1 MINVSNAFREKMKE
15 GRGFKTYAEVIFSD
29 GSGINLDCSQ
39 FTVTGNKL
47 TDGADNSDFPLGIAV
62 LKSVQ
67 LEILNDAEQYK
78 NCYFSGAKIRVYLEF
93 DLGDETERIEKGT
106 YTVIAPETYGET
118 ITITAYDDMYKADKD
133 YTTAL
138 TFPQTAGAV
147 LRDICSSCG
156 ISLGSNSFL
165 HDDFLIN
172 EKPSG
177 KFREVIGYIAMIAC
191 GNARID
197 RRNALQIIPY
207 DFGGFGI
214 EGNYHVLAEWSNP
227 KLEYNDTIITGF
239 STTIKGEELEDDTEV
254 VVGTDAY
261 MVTVENPLITGKE
274 ETVLSWLYE
283 RIGNIPFRPFS
294 GELVSN
300 PLIEFMDLCKIGD
313 RHGNEYNS
321 FVSDADFVFD
331 GYTEVRNSTPG
342 MPRSV
347 MSYGSGTAK
356 TEIYIRKLV
365 QAEKTAREL
374 AVQNLQKVLSES
386 SGLHETDEAQED
398 GSTIYYLHDKPTLEE
413 SKNVIKLTAEAIGF
427 STDGGETYPYGFRL
441 TGEMI
446 TRILQTEGINA
457 DWINA
462 GALTVRDAEG
472 NIIFSVDMDTKQIII
487 SGDSVQI
494 GGKTATQAIT
504 DLEAKVGQAVAIS
517 IVLDNEYQGI
527 STDYEGNYNTFPEVK
542 TTVTVLHGQLDVSED
557 CSYSTAKSAGVTGNW
572 SSATR
577 TYTVTA
583 LSADTGWVDITATY
597 LSLYI
602 VTKRFNL
609 AKVKG
614 GEPGAQGADGR
625 TYFIEPSTTI
635 IKYAKDNSVSPNY
648 VEFKAYYRDG
658 VSPARTPYAGR
669 FVIEESD
676 DGETWTTKYT
686 SDEDE
691 TEIFHSMYNV
701 LATASGNIIVTD
713 TGQAIIVQPR
723 HPLSVRCTLYAA
735 GGTTTALDTQSII
748 AVKDVDA
755 LTHEEIFNLLTNNG
769 EIKGIYKEGNQLFIS
784 FTYAKG
790 GELVLGGADNQHG
803 ILRVLDE
810 LGSDFNTTINNAGIE
825 TPLLTTDWT
834 VIGRGGN
841 IENDN
846 ITIYPH
852 MLQAWTGEGGYASAI
867 DFHSGVD
874 IFTPGESIRIGT
886 GDVLGMTSAFYILNN
901 GLNPGGHTERHVFNG
916 TVRFA
921 GTDMFANIINATAI
935 NSSGS
940 LTIIRTLTEARVNL
954 INNFHSGRVVASES
968 GKFGLYD
975 VTNSKW
981 IIYSDSTGNVFL
993 PSEINLL
1000 GNTVW
1005 SNDCKLE
1012 AITYNSAPALRVT
1025 DGGFYARG
1033 DMGCSGTKYRV
1044 VETEHYGNIGM
1055 NAMESASPYFTDI
1068 GSGTIGESGE
1078 VTIFYDP
1085 VFAETVDLKAEYQ
1098 VFLTRTSVLETT
1110 YVEKHESYFIVH
1122 GEPGA
1127 TFDWMLCAKQRDYSA
1142 SRLERVDID
1151 AETEVEFDDS
1161 IFSRDNQPVE
1171 ILEEAYNQ
1179 YEEEVNLL

>member
-427 STDGGETYPYGFRL
+427 SIDGGETYPYGFRL

-504 DLEAKVGQAVAIS
+504 DLETKVGQAVALS

-527 STDYEGNYNTFPEVK
+527 PTDYEGNYNTFPEVK
-542 TTVTVLHGQLDVSED
+542 TTVTVLHGQLDVSKD
-557 CSYSTAKSAGVTGNW
+557 CSYSTAKSAGVIGNW

-614 GEPGAQGADGR
+614 GEPGAQGAAGR

-648 VEFKAYYRDG
+648 VKFKAYYRDG
-658 VSPARTPYAGR
+658 FSTARTPYAGR

-701 LATASGNIIVTD
+701 LADSYFLSKRIIVTH
-713 TGQAIIVQPR
+713 TGQAILVQPR
-723 HPLSVRCTLYAA
+723 HPLCVRCTLYAA
-735 GGTTTALDTQSII
+735 GGTTIALDMQSII

-790 GELVLGGADNQHG
+790 GELTLGGAANGNG
-803 ILRVLDE
+803 ILKVLDASGNE
-810 LGSDFNTTINNAGIE
+810 IGVIDN
-825 TPLLTTDWT
+825 T
-834 VIGRGGN
+834 VIKHANPASGRSA
-841 IENDN
+841 
-846 ITIYPH
+846 Y
-852 MLQAWTGEGGYASAI
+852 LQNGALFLALDDEVCG
-867 DFHSGVD
+867 
-874 IFTPGESIRIGT
+874 RIG
-886 GDVLGMTSAFYILNN
+886 AFYWGNDPEQEGTTYLTNKKYLGLGYFTESGAGTACYIVNN
-901 GLNPGGHTERHVFNG
+901 GLNPNGYTERNIFDG
-916 TVRFA
+916 TVRFLHGA
-921 GTDMFANIINATAI
+921 TFGADVNSLAN
-935 NSSGS
+935 
-940 LTIIRTLTEARVNL
+940 LTITRDDTTEARVNVVNGL
-954 INNFHSGRVVASES
+954 HSGRVVAS
-968 GKFGLYD
+968 GGGNFGLYD

-981 IIYSDSTGNVFL
+981 LIYSDSIGEVCL
-993 PSEINLL
+993 PAGIHAL
-1000 GNTVW
+1000 GSIAW
-1005 SNDCKLE
+1005 LIGCKIE

-1078 VTIFYDP
+1078 VTIFNDP

-1098 VFLTRTSVLETT
+1098 VFLTRTSALGTS

-1151 AETEVEFDDS
+1151 AETDVEFDES
-1161 IFSRDNQPVE
+1161 IFIRDNQPVE